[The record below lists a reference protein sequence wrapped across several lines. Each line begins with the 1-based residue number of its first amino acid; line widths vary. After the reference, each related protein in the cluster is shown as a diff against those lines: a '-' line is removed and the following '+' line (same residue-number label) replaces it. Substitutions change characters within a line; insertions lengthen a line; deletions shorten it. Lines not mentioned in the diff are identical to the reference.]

1 MISPVC
7 ANVLPL
13 LPFLVPSLIGRIM
26 RYLQYGH
33 VFDVINVYCVDE
45 NDMAKIDRFS
55 FNTVVARF
63 GQSFKRFP
71 VAMLFVIFLTGYLVY
86 LNHGGRVKFT
96 GHDMDFFLVFY
107 PATGAV
113 LAIALSLLTEDFK
126 SKLAAFVTQVA
137 AHSIW
142 LFVSLYLARFDRFSL
157 PQLIAVCAT
166 VVAMSLAVFLISF
179 YRRGQDVPFWNFSI
193 RTLLG
198 LIVAMFIGG
207 VLTLGLFALLES
219 LKLLFDMVIRD
230 TNYGDIAA
238 VCMTF
243 LAPTLFMN
251 LIPQGE
257 NKRLTEAPEFSGF
270 AKGVVQYLFLP
281 LLGLYMITLY
291 AYGAMILLRWSL
303 PVGGVSYLV
312 TGSMVLM
319 VLLIYITYPV
329 QHQEGNK
336 LFKHV
341 TRWLP
346 VVMLPLLALMTV
358 AIGRRL
364 ADYGIT
370 VSRLYLLV
378 FNLWCYAVCLWL
390 IFTRNK
396 RIWIIPASFAL
407 ILFLIS
413 VGPQS
418 IANVTRRQLLKE
430 AQIAFAYSGIK
441 SFPLSGDQYEQW
453 LKKADSKVAKAI
465 DSKLYYLN
473 RDFGYQSVKDL
484 VAKDAIT
491 GRYASQE
498 DESGNVRPVSQNFAN
513 YDMIKNQAVPQGYN
527 SMTVVKCGDEC
538 IEKVDGDRLT
548 IVVNDGNHV
557 AHRFEINVK
566 QLAKWDENRND
577 NEETQPLVLNNG
589 EALLV
594 FNDFYINVFTNGSG
608 YINCTAILF
617 TN

>member
-1 MISPVC
+1 M
-7 ANVLPL
+7 
-13 LPFLVPSLIGRIM
+13 GK
-26 RYLQYGH
+26 
-33 VFDVINVYCVDE
+33 INT
-45 NDMAKIDRFS
+45 FS
-55 FNTVVARF
+55 FNTAVARF
-63 GQSFKRFP
+63 GQSFRRFP
-71 VAMLFVIFLTGYLVY
+71 VATLFVIFLTGYLIY
-86 LNHGGRVKFT
+86 LNHGGRVKINDL
-96 GHDMDFFLVFY
+96 DMDFFLVFY

-113 LAIALSLLTEDFK
+113 LATALSLLTEDFK
-126 SKLAAFVTQVA
+126 SKLAAFITQVA
-137 AHSIW
+137 VHSVW
-142 LFVSLYLARFDRFSL
+142 FFVSLYLARFDRFSM

-198 LIVAMFIGG
+198 LIVSMVIGG

-219 LKLLFDMVIRD
+219 LKLLFDMVISD

-243 LAPTLFMN
+243 LAPTMFMN
-251 LIPQGE
+251 LIPRDE
-257 NKRLTEAPEFSGF
+257 NKHLAEIPEFSGF

-329 QHQEGNK
+329 QHQDGNK

-396 RIWIIPASFAL
+396 RIWLIPASFAL

-418 IANVTRRQLLKE
+418 IANVTHRQLLRE
-430 AQIAFAYSGIK
+430 AFIAFTYSGIK
-441 SFPLSGDQYEQW
+441 SFPLTGDQYEQW
-453 LKKADSKVAKAI
+453 LKQTDAKMAKAI

-473 RDFGYQSVKDL
+473 RDYGYQAVSDL
-484 VAKDAIT
+484 VAKDVIT
-491 GRYASQE
+491 GRYASQ
-498 DESGNVRPVSQNFAN
+498 DGDSDIVHPTSQNFAN
-513 YDMIKNQAVPQGYN
+513 NDMIKNLTVPQGYT

-538 IEKVDGDRLT
+538 IENVDGDRLS
-548 IVVNDGNHV
+548 IVVNDSKHV
-557 AHRFEINVK
+557 EHRFEINVK
-566 QLAKWDENRND
+566 QLAEYDKDRND
-577 NEETQPLVLNNG
+577 NDEIQPLVLDNG

-594 FNDFYINVFTNGSG
+594 LNDFYIDVFTNGSG